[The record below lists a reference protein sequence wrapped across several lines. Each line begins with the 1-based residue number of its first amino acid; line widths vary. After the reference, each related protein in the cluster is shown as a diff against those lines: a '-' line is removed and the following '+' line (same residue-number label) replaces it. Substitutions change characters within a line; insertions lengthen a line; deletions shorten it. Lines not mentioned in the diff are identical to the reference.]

1 MASCCTCTGTGG
13 STGSPGKS
21 ALPLIC
27 LVPRGPEKNTAR
39 LPPARAMG
47 GASSTAKSDFQLLDE
62 DYIKKNF
69 KLPQRALYLDPFRR
83 PLITFPM
90 TQEDVK
96 HFNLARKYKINQQ
109 ILDGFLDPS
118 EAISAPSVF
127 PYAKT
132 ESEKRKEAEEDEEI
146 IYILQL
152 PDWEYKCPVHNQT
165 VRTPRFIWH
174 SCKKT
179 DKTKGG
185 ELKQGKGPLNK
196 PKPWLLSRHTDFDLL
211 SQW

>member
-1 MASCCTCTGTGG
+1 MSRCCTCPGTGG
-13 STGSPGKS
+13 SSGTTGS
-21 ALPLIC
+21 LPLIC
-27 LVPRGPEKNTAR
+27 LVPRGQEHNAARTATPR
-39 LPPARAMG
+39 TTA
-47 GASSTAKSDFQLLDE
+47 GASSAVKSDFQLLDE
-62 DYIKKNF
+62 EYIRKNF

-132 ESEKRKEAEEDEEI
+132 ETEKRKEAEDDEEI

-152 PDWEYKCPVHNQT
+152 PDWEFKCPVHNQT
-165 VRTPRFIWH
+165 IRTPRFIWH
-174 SCKKT
+174 SCQKSKKG
-179 DKTKGG
+179 KGG

>member
-1 MASCCTCTGTGG
+1 MNAPGG
-13 STGSPGKS
+13 
-21 ALPLIC
+21 
-27 LVPRGPEKNTAR
+27 
-39 LPPARAMG
+39 
-47 GASSTAKSDFQLLDE
+47 FQLLDE
-62 DYIKKNF
+62 EYVKKNF

-96 HFNLARKYKINQQ
+96 NFNLARKYKINQQ
-109 ILDGFLDPS
+109 ILDGTLDGS

-132 ESEKRKEAEEDEEI
+132 EAEKRKEAEDDEEI

-152 PDWEYKCPVHNQT
+152 PDWQYQCPVHKET
-165 VRTPRFIWH
+165 ISTPRFIWH

-179 DKTKGG
+179 KKEKKG
-185 ELKQGKGPLNK
+185 ELKQGGGPLNK